1 MGTLL
6 PVVAPRHRPVATEPF
21 RLTGGPPWDPNPEQV
36 PLPRFGSYRLME
48 ALAMIELVNVSK
60 SFSDGA
66 YKHVIL
72 RDASVT
78 FPQGKISSIVGR
90 SGLGKSTILK
100 LIFGV
105 ESVNSGSILVDG
117 TDVVSA
123 SPSVIRDLRRS
134 TIGYVFQ
141 TFNLVNALTVEENI
155 LLPRFFSQ
163 HDPGMMELDY
173 LLKVLDLPKPIL
185 KQNVSTISGGEK
197 QRVAIARALINNPTV
212 LLADEPTG
220 NLDLNN
226 ERRVIELFRRI
237 NDEMGIAIISV
248 THSHA
253 VAEGADMLFS
263 IIEGDIRQI
272 SLDDFLV

>member
-1 MGTLL
+1 
-6 PVVAPRHRPVATEPF
+6 
-21 RLTGGPPWDPNPEQV
+21 
-36 PLPRFGSYRLME
+36 
-48 ALAMIELVNVSK
+48 MIELVNVSK

-72 RDASVT
+72 RDASVM

-105 ESVNSGSILVDG
+105 ESVDNGSILVDG

-163 HDPGMMELDY
+163 HDTGMMGLDH
-173 LLKVLDLPKPIL
+173 LLKILDLPKSIL
-185 KQNVSTISGGEK
+185 GQNVSTISGGEK

>member
-1 MGTLL
+1 
-6 PVVAPRHRPVATEPF
+6 
-21 RLTGGPPWDPNPEQV
+21 
-36 PLPRFGSYRLME
+36 
-48 ALAMIELVNVSK
+48 MIELVNVSK

-72 RDASVT
+72 RDASVM

-100 LIFGV
+100 LIFGI
-105 ESVNSGSILVDG
+105 ESVDSGSILVDG

-123 SPSVIRDLRRS
+123 SSSVIRDLRRS

-237 NDEMGIAIISV
+237 NDEMGITIISV